1 MCKTLP
7 SLLGLGWRPPAYLAP
22 LPHDAPITK
31 VHWES
36 PRFLFLDL
44 RGTNTHKALD
54 SLPVLHF
61 AVHLLPCSAN
71 NTSFKLQDG
80 WLLNALTLCI
90 FDSGYWWST
99 SLRLTWHKGAFCSRF
114 FCLFLVLF
122 LLSFVS
128 RFPISPEKEV
138 PLRPGF
144 SIQHLFIPFAAQF
157 LYFHNM
163 SL

>member
-1 MCKTLP
+1 M
-7 SLLGLGWRPPAYLAP
+7 GLWWRPPAYLAP
-22 LPHDAPITK
+22 LPHDAPKTK

-44 RGTNTHKALD
+44 RGTNTHMALD

-61 AVHLLPCSAN
+61 AVHLLPCSAD

-80 WLLNALTLCI
+80 WLLNELTLCI
-90 FDSGYWWST
+90 SDRLLVAHFFEADLAQRGFLFT
-99 SLRLTWHKGAFCSRF
+99 IFLSLPCVLLVVFCFLFPHLFFRKRSNLKARL
-114 FCLFLVLF
+114 
-122 LLSFVS
+122 
-128 RFPISPEKEV
+128 
-138 PLRPGF
+138 F
-144 SIQHLFIPFAAQF
+144 SIHHLFIPFATQF